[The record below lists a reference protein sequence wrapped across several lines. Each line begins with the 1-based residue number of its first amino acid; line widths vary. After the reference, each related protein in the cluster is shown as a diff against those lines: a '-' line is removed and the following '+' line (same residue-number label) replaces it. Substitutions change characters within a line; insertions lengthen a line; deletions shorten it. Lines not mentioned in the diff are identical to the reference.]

1 MFISPDMGVLQ
12 VADHWE
18 IYGPCYSRQG
28 DQLFQRRGRG
38 GAYFRFTN
46 SFSSESLI
54 LYFAGDN

>member
-1 MFISPDMGVLQ
+1 MDHVT
-12 VADHWE
+12 ADK
-18 IYGPCYSRQG
+18 GTSCSRG
-28 DQLFQRRGRG
+28 GGGG